1 MGVGLMKGEFHYTTR
16 SGVELWY
23 QRWKTI
29 YRIMLQD
36 ARATKSCTWAEVLIC
51 GHLSYWLEVSP
62 KGLVTRVYLTKDE
75 EGRHE
80 KSTLFSLSRPDE

>member
-23 QRWKTI
+23 RRWKTI

-36 ARATKSCTWAEVLIC
+36 ARATKSCMRAEVLIC
-51 GHLSYWLEVSP
+51 GHLSYWLDVSP

-75 EGRHE
+75 EGRHDKE
-80 KSTLFSLSRPDE
+80 PLFSLSRPDE